1 MLNQSAVSAHN
12 QELKGHLI
20 VLLTIATW
28 GTTYVATKVLL
39 QDFRPLEILVIRFV
53 IGFIAL
59 CLIYPRRLP
68 FRNIKQESYF
78 AAAGLSGITLY
89 FLLENI
95 ALLYTQ
101 AINVG
106 IIIAVAPLLTALFN
120 TLFLGGEKPGSR
132 FYLGFGLAIIGIALI
147 SFQEDQQLQLN
158 PIGDLL
164 AFLAALVWAIYSTLM
179 RKISSFGYRTL
190 QTTRRTFFYGLLFM
204 SPLII
209 VTDFQLSVDK
219 ILLPHNLL
227 NILFLGL
234 CASAICFVSWN
245 YAVKILG
252 AVKTSLYIY
261 LVPVITVI
269 SAVWLLDERLT
280 WLSLFGILLTLL
292 GLLISGRKG

>member
-1 MLNQSAVSAHN
+1 MLNQSAVAPN
-12 QELKGHLI
+12 QALKGHLI
-20 VLLTIATW
+20 VFLTIVTW

-59 CLIYPRRLP
+59 YLIYPRRLP
-68 FRNIKQESYF
+68 FTDWRQEGYF

-120 TLFLGGEKPGSR
+120 LLFLGGEKPSVR
-132 FYLGFGLAIIGIALI
+132 FYSGFTLAMIGVVLI
-147 SFQEDQQLQLN
+147 SLQNNTELQLN
-158 PIGDLL
+158 PFGDLL
-164 AFLAALVWAIYSTLM
+164 AFLAALVWAIYSILM
-179 RKISSFGYRTL
+179 RKISEFGYRTL

-204 SPLII
+204 SPPVFL
-209 VTDFQLSVDK
+209 TDFQLSFDK
-219 ILLPHNLL
+219 ILRPDNLL

-269 SAVWLLDERLT
+269 SAVWILNEKLT
-280 WLSLFGILLTLL
+280 WLAAIGIVFTLL
-292 GLLISGRKG
+292 GLAISERKK

>member
-1 MLNQSAVSAHN
+1 MLKQSAVALNN

-20 VLLTIATW
+20 VFLTILTW

-68 FRNIKQESYF
+68 FSGWKQEGYF
-78 AAAGLSGITLY
+78 TAAGLSGITLY

-106 IIIAVAPLLTALFN
+106 IIIAVAPLLTALCN
-120 TLFLGGEKPGSR
+120 MLFLGGAKPNAR
-132 FYLGFGLAIIGIALI
+132 FYLGFTLAMIGVILI
-147 SFQEDQQLQLN
+147 SLQNDQTLQLN
-158 PIGDLL
+158 PFGDLL
-164 AFLAALVWAIYSTLM
+164 AFLAALVWAVYSTLM
-179 RKISSFGYRTL
+179 KKISEFGHRTL
-190 QTTRRTFFYGLLFM
+190 QTTRRTFLYGLIFM
-204 SPLII
+204 LPL
-209 VTDFQLSVDK
+209 VGFTGFNLPLNK
-219 ILLPHNLL
+219 LLLPHNLL

-234 CASAICFVSWN
+234 CASSICFVSWN
-245 YAVKILG
+245 YSVKILG
-252 AVKTSLYIY
+252 TVKTSLYIY

-269 SAVWLLDERLT
+269 SAVWLLNEKLT
-280 WLSLFGILLTLL
+280 ALAAIGIVFTLL
-292 GLLISGRKG
+292 GLGISERKR